1 MNVRSF
7 VTSLADGAKVSAGDI
22 LTISGIAFDGG
33 YGVTEVV
40 VSTDDG
46 KTWRGADLAADLGK
60 YSFRQWSTRLVL
72 NKGSHTL
79 AVRAINRIGQTQ
91 PVEALW
97 NPRGIHAELRQKS
110 SKVTAS

>member
-7 VTSLADGAKVSAGDI
+7 ITSLADGAKVSAGDI

-40 VSTDDG
+40 VSTDG
-46 KTWRGADLAADLGK
+46 GRPGAARTSRPTLG
-60 YSFRQWSTRLVL
+60 SILSGNGRHAWCSIRVL
-72 NKGSHTL
+72 HTL

-97 NPRGIHAELRQKS
+97 SPAGYMRNSIEKVR
-110 SKVTAS
+110 VTAS